1 MNMQQR
7 GSFAIGVVV
16 GLLSGLVLA
25 LAVAL
30 YIAKVPVPFVNKVP
44 GRTAEQDTAEAERNR
59 SWDPNAPLSG
69 RAPARP
75 GVAASG
81 VVVPAPGTAPVVG
94 APSAGG
100 AGAGTAAVPG
110 TMGTAGTAP
119 RAASAPLTAASAAT
133 RDPAAILSGA
143 ATPAPASAPQ
153 RSTAVGGEPFV
164 FFVQAGAYTRN
175 EDAEQQ
181 RARLGLMGHTAN
193 VSEREQAGRVVYRVR
208 IGPYRTRDEADA
220 LLAKLQAASVEAQIV
235 RVERP

>member
-30 YIAKVPVPFVNKVP
+30 YIAKVPIPFVNKVP

-69 RAPARP
+69 RAPARA
-75 GVAASG
+75 GAAASG
-81 VVVPAPGTAPVVG
+81 VVVPPPGTAPVVG
-94 APSAGG
+94 APAAGG
-100 AGAGTAAVPG
+100 AGAGTSGAAPAA
-110 TMGTAGTAP
+110 AGGAA
-119 RAASAPLTAASAAT
+119 RAASAAGAAVPAAG

-143 ATPAPASAPQ
+143 AAPASAPQ
-153 RSTAVGGEPFV
+153 RSTAAGGEPFV
-164 FFVQAGAYTRN
+164 FFVQAGAYTRS

-181 RARLGLMGHTAN
+181 RARLGLMGHTAGI
-193 VSEREQAGRVVYRVR
+193 SEREQAGRVVYRVR
-208 IGPYRTRDEADA
+208 IGPFRTRDDADA
-220 LLAKLQAASVEAQIV
+220 LLAKLQASSVDSQIV